1 MSELKESYGKKR
13 GQHKPTRGEM
23 DNPVQGDADMP
34 GGALSETVELRS
46 VPVDERVKRLQAE
59 AADWQDKYLRL
70 YAELENSKKRIARR
84 YADQAEE
91 EKEEVLRLMLPLA
104 DNLERVL
111 ANASGDVTELGL
123 RRGVEITLEA
133 FINTLAKYGV
143 KPIKAIGQSFDP
155 NLHEAIAG
163 VHEPNLPPGT
173 VVQVL
178 EKGYTMRDKL
188 LRAARVYVT
197 IE

>member
-1 MSELKESYGKKR
+1 MSEPKKSYGKKQ

-23 DNPVQGDADMP
+23 DNLVRGDADMP
-34 GGALSETVELRS
+34 GGALSETIEPGS
-46 VPVDERVKRLQAE
+46 VPVAERVKRLQAE

-155 NLHEAIAG
+155 NLHEAVAG